1 MSPPLT
7 PQGRDEQ
14 WFIFHIVVPP
24 PLTSSEVR
32 NTPILLL

>member
-24 PLTSSEVR
+24 LTSSEVR